1 MWAIS
6 STGSVSML
14 PYRMVVPGG
23 AGRML
28 SAHGVPSKRR
38 RGTVVIMAPESITA
52 LGSSG
57 LMWTSWVWVRASN

>member
-1 MWAIS
+1 MCAIS

-14 PYRMVVPGG
+14 PYLIDVPGG

-28 SAHGVPSKRR
+28 CSQGVPSSSR
-38 RGTVVIMAPESITA
+38 RGDVVIMAPLSTTA

-57 LMWTSWVWVRASN
+57 DVWTSSTNV